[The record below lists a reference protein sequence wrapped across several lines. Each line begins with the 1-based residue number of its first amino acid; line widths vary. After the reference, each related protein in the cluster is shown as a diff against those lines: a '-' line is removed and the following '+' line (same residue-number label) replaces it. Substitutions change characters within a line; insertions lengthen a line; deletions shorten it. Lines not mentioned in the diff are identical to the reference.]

1 MKSDLALRVLG
12 NIMSWGDE
20 QAHEEFQR
28 LRLMAAV
35 KYDGYRDFEA
45 GVRFLESL
53 AAWLQ
58 QFALDERPAAYQFVV
73 SRLVYIGPG
82 EMEKLVAQLYPNF
95 VRPKLIHAVAKELE
109 IPEYMIHASVKASE
123 LIAARRRRT
132 LFLGLSDGARVDY
145 IRHQNVGLFS
155 NEQVVGST
163 QLDKDKW
170 KDLLVD
176 LRKDTGDGSALF
188 DSVFLLDDFTATG
201 TTFFRVDEESGLPK
215 GKLCKFVKSVV
226 SAQEELREPILSDG
240 YSLHVHHY
248 VGTAEVARAL
258 TERLNDAAGL
268 LKRLGISTS
277 PALTFGVTLPSWVP
291 LSDDRPEDRDFLAL
305 GDRYYDPSIETKHT
319 KVGGTVDMR
328 RGYGGCALPLVLDHN
343 TPNNSIPLIWAETE
357 GKVGDGDS
365 PATPAMRPLFRR
377 RQRHV

>member
-12 NIMSWGDE
+12 HIMNWDDE
-20 QAHEEFQR
+20 QAHEEFR
-28 LRLMAAV
+28 TLRLMASV

-58 QFALDERPAAYQFVV
+58 QFDPDERPAAYQFVV
-73 SRLVYIGPG
+73 GRLVYIGPG
-82 EMEKLVAQLYPNF
+82 EMEKLVAQLYPNY
-95 VRPKLIHAVAKELE
+95 VRPQLLRTVAEALG
-109 IPEYMIHASVKASE
+109 IPGYMVNASDKASE
-123 LIAARRRRT
+123 MMAARLRRT

-163 QLDKDKW
+163 QLDRDKW
-170 KDLLVD
+170 HDLLGD
-176 LRKDTGDGSALF
+176 LRKDTGDKSALF
-188 DSVFLLDDFTATG
+188 DSVYLVDDFTATG
-201 TTFFRVDEESGLPK
+201 TSFFRVDEESGSPK
-215 GKLCKFVKSVV
+215 GKICRFARSVKN
-226 SAQEELREPILSDG
+226 AQGELKEPILSED

-248 VGTAEVARAL
+248 VGTAGVAVAL
-258 TERLNDAAGL
+258 D
-268 LKRLGISTS
+268 KRLGDSADLLEQLGVTTS
-277 PALTFGVTLPSWVP
+277 PALTFGVTLPAGVP
-291 LSDDRPEDRDFLAL
+291 LSKDRSEDLDFLGL
-305 GDRYYDPSIETKHT
+305 IDKYYDPSIETKHT
-319 KVGGTVDMR
+319 KTGGIEDMR
-328 RGYGGCALPLVLDHN
+328 LGYGGCALPLVLDHN

-357 GKVGDGDS
+357 GKTADCGS

>member
-1 MKSDLALRVLG
+1 VKSDLALRVLG

-58 QFALDERPAAYQFVV
+58 QFARDERPAAYQFVV
-73 SRLVYIGPG
+73 NRLVYIGPG

-95 VRPKLIHAVAKELE
+95 VRPQLLRTVAEELG
-109 IPEYMIHASVKASE
+109 IPAYMVNASE
-123 LIAARRRRT
+123 KATDLIASRRRRT

-163 QLDKDKW
+163 QLDRDKW
-170 KDLLVD
+170 QDLLVD
-176 LRKDTGDGSALF
+176 LRKDTEDESALF
-188 DSVFLLDDFTATG
+188 DSVYRLDDFTATG
-201 TTFFRVDEESGLPK
+201 TSFFRVDEESGAPK
-215 GKLCKFVKSVV
+215 GKLCRFAKSVMN
-226 SAQEELREPILSDG
+226 AQKELNEPILSDA

-258 TERLNDAAGL
+258 RKRLNGAAGL
-268 LKRLGISTS
+268 LEPLGISTS
-277 PALTFGVTLPSWVP
+277 PDLTFGVTLPAWVP
-291 LSDDRPEDRDFLAL
+291 LSDGRSEDLDFLAL
-305 GDRYYDPSIETKHT
+305 VDKYYDPSIETKHT
-319 KVGGTVDMR
+319 RMGGTEDMR
-328 RGYGGCALPLVLDHN
+328 LGYGGCALPLVLDHN

-357 GKVGDGDS
+357 GKSADGDN
-365 PATPAMRPLFRR
+365 PADPAMRPLFRR